1 MCSFQIG
8 FQGFPGHCA
17 QGALMLVACKE
28 PPLWGAAPSQQALD
42 LEQAGHGGI
51 GSASRHGLLI
61 VL

>member
-8 FQGFPGHCA
+8 FQGFPGHRA
-17 QGALMLVACKE
+17 QGALLLAACKML
-28 PPLWGAAPSQQALD
+28 PLWGGSQQALD
-42 LEQAGHGGI
+42 LGQAGHGGV